1 MIPPPKKKCFLNF
14 LSQLIELCEA
24 KLEKARPPGCA
35 FFYNKLTTQLA
46 LAICEKNKK

>member
-24 KLEKARPPGCA
+24 KQEVQIDPEVEK
-35 FFYNKLTTQLA
+35 TEDE
-46 LAICEKNKK
+46 EKSEDEDKEQK